1 MLQPLE
7 NVRGLADPLKMF
19 VANWIITPLENSKIK
34 DILSKAE
41 DNNKTT
47 GENLIL
53 RCQTFTMPKVTG
65 DTTVVNWGGF
75 ERTYAG
81 KQTRAGDW
89 TVTFTETWDSRVMDA
104 MREWVNAYHDYI
116 DGKVSLMS
124 DYTATVT
131 VQLLNPDVYDSTKVS
146 SDLKYDITLYDVFP
160 TSLDIPQIN
169 ASSSD
174 SVELTCTFHYNFF
187 TMGPDEES
195 QMGGDI

>member
-1 MLQPLE
+1 MLQPLK
-7 NVRGLADPLKMF
+7 NVRDLADPLKMF
-19 VANWIITPLENSKIK
+19 VANWIITPKKGSKIET
-34 DILSKAE
+34 ILSKDE
-41 DNNKTT
+41 SNGKKT
-47 GENLIL
+47 GQNLIL

-89 TVTFTETWDSRVMDA
+89 TVTFTETWDSRVMNA
-104 MREWVNAYHDYI
+104 IREWVSAYHDYI
-116 DGKVSLMS
+116 DGKISLLS
-124 DYTATVT
+124 EYSATVE
-131 VQLLNPDVYDSTKVS
+131 VQLLNPDVYEGGVDKN
-146 SDLKYDITLYDVFP
+146 LKYNITLYDVFP

-195 QMGGDI
+195 QLGGNI